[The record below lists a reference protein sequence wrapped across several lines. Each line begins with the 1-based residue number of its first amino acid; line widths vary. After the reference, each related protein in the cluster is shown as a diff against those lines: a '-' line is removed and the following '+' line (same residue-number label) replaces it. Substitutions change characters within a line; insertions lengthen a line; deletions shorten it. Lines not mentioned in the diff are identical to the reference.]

1 MANTISS
8 LAVLKVNW
16 DIKHKDYLETFVP
29 FIATI
34 IKKINYDRI
43 IVENIIRDFES
54 EYGLKIPYHPMVS
67 ILERCRRRGII
78 KRKQEYF
85 VQDPVKVAEYEFSSS
100 ALEQNRKF
108 ENVITEF
115 INYVKNNFKKDL
127 SKDQAEHSFI
137 LFLKEH
143 DIEILFATE
152 NPSVLPEVKDNQEE
166 KYFIYSF
173 IKYIHL
179 SNPQLFEFV
188 LDIAV
193 GHILASTILYNN
205 FAKFYGKLKGID
217 IYIDTPLIF
226 RFLGVQGPECKILF
240 DNFFNI
246 LNEHGA
252 KLKIFRHNYNEVI
265 DILEECERWIENPN
279 YDPARA
285 SAALR
290 YFKENNFTSSDIE
303 RILVNFDQ
311 YLKPFN
317 ILIEDVTDK
326 MKLQRFEIDE
336 AKLQEVIV
344 NVYTVHNP
352 SFEEWKKEKTIHY
365 DVNSISGI
373 YLLRRGHR
381 PRTIKESI
389 ALLITTNY
397 SLAKAAKMFD
407 SGDSS
412 EDATIPTCLT
422 DTFLGT
428 ILWLQ
433 SPATLTIVNE
443 RKILADCYAALQPD
457 KELIKKYVAEI
468 DKLKKSG
475 VFNEEEVYLLRTH
488 RIAFDLLMEKTYG
501 DLDNFSDKT
510 PQEIFEA
517 IRNSII
523 NVEEQKLNQE
533 KESHRRTILE
543 LQGSL
548 SEKANIESGFH
559 KLLVIISKAISFIV
573 YSFLILIT
581 IIILLLE
588 HSTNLVAYSKTNKLI
603 IIVVSSL
610 FSLFGILGLV
620 DFKNLRKKL
629 ENKVHSYLYRHFSN

>member
-1 MANTISS
+1 MANTLSS
-8 LAVLKVNW
+8 LAVIKVNW
-16 DIKHKDYLETFVP
+16 DVEHKDYLETFVP

-34 IKKINYDRI
+34 IKKVNYDRI
-43 IVENIIRDFES
+43 IVENIMRDFES
-54 EYGLKIPYHPMVS
+54 EYGLIIPYHPMVS

-78 KRKQEYF
+78 KRKHEYF
-85 VQDPVKVAEYEFSSS
+85 IQDPIKVAEYEFSSN

-115 INYVKNNFKKDL
+115 IDYVKDNFKKDL
-127 SKDQAEHSFI
+127 SKDQAEHSFV

-173 IKYIHL
+173 IRNVHL
-179 SNPQLFEFV
+179 NNPQLFEFV
-188 LDIAV
+188 LNAAV

-205 FAKFYGKLKGID
+205 FAKFYGKLKGIE

-226 RFLGVQGPECKILF
+226 RFLGIQGQERKILF

-303 RILVNFDQ
+303 RILINFDQ

-317 ILIEDVTDK
+317 ILIEDVADK
-326 MKLQRFEIDE
+326 IKLQRFEIDE

-344 NVYTVHNP
+344 NIYTVHNP
-352 SFEEWKKEKTIHY
+352 SFEEWKKEKTIQY

-397 SLAKAAKMFD
+397 SLAKAVKKFD
-407 SGDSS
+407 SGSSS

-433 SPATLTIVNE
+433 SPATLTKVNE
-443 RKILADCYAALQPD
+443 RKILADCYAAMQPD
-457 KELIKKYVAEI
+457 KELLKKYISEI

-475 VFNEEEVYLLRTH
+475 MFNEEEVYLLRTH

-501 DLDNFSDKT
+501 DLDNFTDKT

-517 IRNSII
+517 IRNSMV

-533 KESHRRTILE
+533 KESHRRTMLE

-548 SEKANIESGFH
+548 SEKANIESRLH
-559 KLLVIISKAISFIV
+559 KLLVIISKAVSYLV
-573 YSFLILIT
+573 YSVLILIT
-581 IIILLLE
+581 IIIILVE
-588 HSTNLVAYSKTNKLI
+588 HSTNIVTYSNMIKLTI
-603 IIVVSSL
+603 LGVSCI
-610 FSLFGILGLV
+610 FSVCGILGLF

-629 ENKVHSYLYRHFSN
+629 ENKVHSYLFRYFSN